1 MVIGVLPVIVIVV
14 VIVIVIVR
22 ASIIVIYVLDPS
34 DDPEMWKVEL
44 SLEMNCKVHESYALV
59 LQLRRLHLSCAL
71 DLVEKFNWEGK
82 REK

>member
-1 MVIGVLPVIVIVV
+1 MKVIVFCQ
-14 VIVIVIVR
+14 
-22 ASIIVIYVLDPS
+22 SHYHKLLYS
-34 DDPEMWKVEL
+34 QSNL
-44 SLEMNCKVHESYALV
+44 LEMDCKVHESYALV